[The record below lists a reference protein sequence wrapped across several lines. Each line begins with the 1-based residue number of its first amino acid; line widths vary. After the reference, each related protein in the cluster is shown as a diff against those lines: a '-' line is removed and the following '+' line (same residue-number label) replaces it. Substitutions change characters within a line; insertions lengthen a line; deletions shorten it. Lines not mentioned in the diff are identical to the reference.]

1 MNYDIVIIGG
11 GIIGSSVAYHLAR
24 DGRAGTIAVI
34 ERDITYSEAATPR
47 GSGGI
52 RQLFSLPENIEMA
65 RYGLDFYKKFDQT
78 MSSKGDQISISFR
91 RQGYLFVSD
100 AGNEKVMEQNF
111 HNQQKMGVKAQL
123 LDNTNLEQLFPSI
136 YNNDV
141 KLAVYSPDDAWID
154 AYSALNGF
162 KSKARELGVTY
173 VSEEISSANIQ
184 NKKIKSLKCEEGPT
198 VRGEVFI
205 LATGAWSGEIA
216 KYFDVNIPVEP
227 MSRESYFFRCDKEI
241 EPLPFIKTETDL
253 AFRPEGNG
261 FTGGMPD
268 WSVKGGW
275 NWELSPTRFEDTVWP
290 SLAHRIPAMKT
301 IKLERSWRGH
311 YARNNLDYNA
321 IIGPWAANP
330 HNLLIATGFS
340 GHGIMHAPATGL
352 AISELVLE
360 GRYRTID
367 LTRFG
372 TERVLAE
379 KPYRESGIV

>member
-34 ERDITYSEAATPR
+34 ERDMTYSEAATPR

-184 NKKIKSLKCEEGPT
+184 NKKIKSLKCAEGPT

-360 GRYRTID
+360 GRYKTID

>member
-184 NKKIKSLKCEEGPT
+184 NKKIKSLKCAEGPT

-360 GRYRTID
+360 GRYKTID

-372 TERVLAE
+372 TERVVAE

>member
-360 GRYRTID
+360 GRYKTID

-372 TERVLAE
+372 TERVVAE

>member
-34 ERDITYSEAATPR
+34 ERDMTYSEAATPR

-65 RYGLDFYKKFDQT
+65 RYGLDFYKQFDQT

-136 YNNDV
+136 YNNDL

-173 VSEEISSANIQ
+173 ISKEISSANIQ
-184 NKKIKSLKCEEGPT
+184 NKKIKSLKCAEGPT

-360 GRYRTID
+360 GRYKTID

-372 TERVLAE
+372 TERVVAE

>member
-65 RYGLDFYKKFDQT
+65 RYGLDFYKQFDQT

-173 VSEEISSANIQ
+173 VSKEISSANIQ
-184 NKKIKSLKCEEGPT
+184 NKKIKSLKCAEGPT

-360 GRYRTID
+360 GRYKTID

-372 TERVLAE
+372 TERVVAE

>member
-162 KSKARELGVTY
+162 KSRARELGVTY

-184 NKKIKSLKCEEGPT
+184 NKKIKSLKCAEGPT

-360 GRYRTID
+360 GRYKTID

>member
-11 GIIGSSVAYHLAR
+11 GIIGSSIAYHLAR

-34 ERDITYSEAATPR
+34 ERDITYSKAATPR

-65 RYGLDFYKKFDQT
+65 RYGLDFYKQFDQT

-123 LDNTNLEQLFPSI
+123 LDKTNLEQLFPSI

-154 AYSALNGF
+154 GYSALNGF

-173 VSEEISSANIQ
+173 VSEEIKSANIQ
-184 NKKIKSLKCEEGPT
+184 NKKIKSLTCQEGPI
-198 VRGEVFI
+198 VKGEVFI
-205 LATGAWSGEIA
+205 LAAGAWSGEVT
-216 KYFDVNIPVEP
+216 KYFDINIPVEP
-227 MSRESYFFRCDKEI
+227 MSRESYFFLCNEEI

-268 WSVKGGW
+268 WGVKGGW

-290 SLAHRIPAMKT
+290 SLAHRIPAMET

-321 IIGPWAANP
+321 IIGPWATDP
-330 HNLLIATGFS
+330 YNLLIATGFS

-360 GRYRTID
+360 GRYKTID

-372 TERVLAE
+372 TERIVAAE
-379 KPYRESGIV
+379 PYRESGIV

>member
-111 HNQQKMGVKAQL
+111 HKQQKMGVKAQL
-123 LDNTNLEQLFPSI
+123 LDKTNLEQLFPSI
-136 YNNDV
+136 YNNDL

-184 NKKIKSLKCEEGPT
+184 NKKIKSLKCAEGPT

-360 GRYRTID
+360 GRYKTID

-372 TERVLAE
+372 TERVVAE

>member
-123 LDNTNLEQLFPSI
+123 LDKTNLEQLFPSI
-136 YNNDV
+136 YNNDL

-184 NKKIKSLKCEEGPT
+184 NKKIKSLKCAEGPT

-360 GRYRTID
+360 GRYKTID

-372 TERVLAE
+372 TERVVAE

>member
-268 WSVKGGW
+268 WSVKEGW
-275 NWELSPTRFEDTVWP
+275 NWELSPTRFEDKVWP

-360 GRYRTID
+360 GRYKTID

-372 TERVLAE
+372 TERVVAE

>member
-34 ERDITYSEAATPR
+34 ERDMTYSEAATPR

-360 GRYRTID
+360 GRYKTID

>member
-34 ERDITYSEAATPR
+34 ERDMTYSEAATPR

-136 YNNDV
+136 YNNDL

-184 NKKIKSLKCEEGPT
+184 NKKIKSLKCAEGPT

-360 GRYRTID
+360 GRYKTID

-372 TERVLAE
+372 TERVVAE

>member
-65 RYGLDFYKKFDQT
+65 RYGLDFYKKFDQI

-136 YNNDV
+136 YNNDL

-184 NKKIKSLKCEEGPT
+184 NKKIKSLKCAEGPT

-360 GRYRTID
+360 GRYKTID

-372 TERVLAE
+372 TERVVAE

>member
-123 LDNTNLEQLFPSI
+123 LDKTNLEQLFPSI

-173 VSEEISSANIQ
+173 VSEAISSANIQ
-184 NKKIKSLKCEEGPT
+184 NKKIKSLKCAEGPT

-216 KYFDVNIPVEP
+216 RYFDINIPVEP

-268 WSVKGGW
+268 WSVKGDW

-321 IIGPWAANP
+321 IIGPWVADP

-352 AISELVLE
+352 AVSELVLE
-360 GRYRTID
+360 GRYKTID

-372 TERVLAE
+372 TERVVAE

>member
-34 ERDITYSEAATPR
+34 ERDMTYSEAATPR

-65 RYGLDFYKKFDQT
+65 RYGLDFYKKFDQI

-136 YNNDV
+136 YNNDL

-184 NKKIKSLKCEEGPT
+184 NKKIKSLKCAEGPT

-360 GRYRTID
+360 GRYKTID

-372 TERVLAE
+372 TERVVAE

>member
-136 YNNDV
+136 YNNDL

-162 KSKARELGVTY
+162 KSKAREL
-173 VSEEISSANIQ
+173 
-184 NKKIKSLKCEEGPT
+184 
-198 VRGEVFI
+198 
-205 LATGAWSGEIA
+205 
-216 KYFDVNIPVEP
+216 
-227 MSRESYFFRCDKEI
+227 
-241 EPLPFIKTETDL
+241 
-253 AFRPEGNG
+253 
-261 FTGGMPD
+261 
-268 WSVKGGW
+268 
-275 NWELSPTRFEDTVWP
+275 
-290 SLAHRIPAMKT
+290 
-301 IKLERSWRGH
+301 
-311 YARNNLDYNA
+311 
-321 IIGPWAANP
+321 
-330 HNLLIATGFS
+330 
-340 GHGIMHAPATGL
+340 
-352 AISELVLE
+352 
-360 GRYRTID
+360 
-367 LTRFG
+367 
-372 TERVLAE
+372 
-379 KPYRESGIV
+379 

>member
-111 HNQQKMGVKAQL
+111 HNQQKMGVKTQL
-123 LDNTNLEQLFPSI
+123 LDKTNLEQLFPSI

-173 VSEEISSANIQ
+173 ISKEISSANIQ
-184 NKKIKSLKCEEGPT
+184 NKKIKSLKCAEGPT
-198 VRGEVFI
+198 VTGEVFI

-216 KYFDVNIPVEP
+216 KYFDINIPVEP

-253 AFRPEGNG
+253 AFRPEGSG

-360 GRYRTID
+360 GRYKTID

>member
-34 ERDITYSEAATPR
+34 ERDMTYSEAATPR

-111 HNQQKMGVKAQL
+111 HKQQKMGVKAQL

-136 YNNDV
+136 YNNDL

-184 NKKIKSLKCEEGPT
+184 NKKIKSLKCAEGPT

-360 GRYRTID
+360 GRYKTID

-372 TERVLAE
+372 TERVVAE

>member
-34 ERDITYSEAATPR
+34 ERDMTYSEAATPR

-65 RYGLDFYKKFDQT
+65 RYGLDFYKQFDQT

-111 HNQQKMGVKAQL
+111 HKQQKMGVKAQL

-136 YNNDV
+136 YKNDV

-184 NKKIKSLKCEEGPT
+184 NKKIKSLKCAEGPT

-360 GRYRTID
+360 GRYKTID

-372 TERVLAE
+372 TERVVAE

>member
-34 ERDITYSEAATPR
+34 ERDMTYSEAATPR

-360 GRYRTID
+360 GRYKTID

-372 TERVLAE
+372 TERVVAE

>member
-136 YNNDV
+136 YNNDL

-162 KSKARELGVTY
+162 KSRARELGVTY

-184 NKKIKSLKCEEGPT
+184 NKKIKSLKCAEGPT

-360 GRYRTID
+360 GRYKTID

>member
-360 GRYRTID
+360 GRYKTID

>member
-123 LDNTNLEQLFPSI
+123 LDKTNLEQLFPSI

-162 KSKARELGVTY
+162 KSRARELGVTY

-184 NKKIKSLKCEEGPT
+184 NKKIKSLKCAEGPT

-360 GRYRTID
+360 GRYKTID

>member
-34 ERDITYSEAATPR
+34 ERDMTYSEAATPR

-136 YNNDV
+136 YNNDL

-184 NKKIKSLKCEEGPT
+184 NKKIKSLKCAEGPT

-360 GRYRTID
+360 GRYKTID